1 MRCTD
6 GVLAVMTDGERREAF
21 LMIQY
26 IISHGRGITS
36 LQTSSWTAGMF
47 VRGGQENQPSMS
59 FEALI
64 SDWNGTLIQYRTEV
78 PALERVG
85 VDAFRASI
93 PFHPLRALRILKA
106 RRQLE
111 DIQRQGRPDT
121 DFDFIKDMF
130 GIFNRKV
137 VSGVPTSV
145 VQASFERYAKSI
157 GTQSRLDL
165 GLLRLIKESHEAG
178 KTTGILSAGYRYGIE
193 RVLTVAG
200 YRHCFDFCEAD
211 EFRTEKGKVIEF
223 GLNIYRN
230 KPKLLNR
237 LLSERHL
244 KAAQVAYVGD
254 SEDDEGCFEIVGYPI
269 VAFFAPDEFKSSCCK
284 KYGAFVP
291 DSESSLRDYLLR
303 A

>member
-1 MRCTD
+1 
-6 GVLAVMTDGERREAF
+6 
-21 LMIQY
+21 
-26 IISHGRGITS
+26 
-36 LQTSSWTAGMF
+36 
-47 VRGGQENQPSMS
+47 MS

-64 SDWNGTLIQYRTEV
+64 SDWNGTLIQYRTEM

-93 PFHPLRALRILKA
+93 PLHPLRALRILKA
-106 RRQLE
+106 RGQLRA
-111 DIQRQGRPDT
+111 IRRQGRPDT

-130 GIFNRKV
+130 GVFNQMV
-137 VSGVPTSV
+137 VSGLPTSV
-145 VQASFERYAKSI
+145 VQASFDTYAKS
-157 GTQSRLDL
+157 GETQSRLDL
-165 GLLRLIKESHEAG
+165 RLLRLIKESHEDG

-200 YRHCFDFCEAD
+200 YRQHFDFCEAD
-211 EFRTEKGKVIEF
+211 EFRCEDGRVVEF

-230 KPKLLNR
+230 KPKLLQR

-244 KAAQVAYVGD
+244 DAARVAYIGD
-254 SEDDEGCFEIVGYPI
+254 SEDDEGCFEIVGYPL
-269 VAFFAPDEFKSSCCK
+269 VAFFAPDEFKDKCSR

-291 DSESSLRDYLLR
+291 DSESSLRDHLLR

>member
-1 MRCTD
+1 
-6 GVLAVMTDGERREAF
+6 
-21 LMIQY
+21 
-26 IISHGRGITS
+26 
-36 LQTSSWTAGMF
+36 
-47 VRGGQENQPSMS
+47 MS

-64 SDWNGTLIQYRTEV
+64 SDWNGTLIQYRTEM

-93 PFHPLRALRILKA
+93 PLHPLRALRILKA
-106 RRQLE
+106 RGQLRA
-111 DIQRQGRPDT
+111 IRCQGRPDT

-130 GIFNRKV
+130 GVFNQMV
-137 VSGVPTSV
+137 VSGLPTSV
-145 VQASFERYAKSI
+145 VQASFDTYAKS
-157 GTQSRLDL
+157 GETQSRLDL
-165 GLLRLIKESHEAG
+165 RLLRLIKESHEDG

-200 YRHCFDFCEAD
+200 YRQHFDFCEAD
-211 EFRTEKGKVIEF
+211 EFRCEDGRVVEF

-230 KPKLLNR
+230 KPKLLQR

-244 KAAQVAYVGD
+244 DAARVAYIGD
-254 SEDDEGCFEIVGYPI
+254 SEDDEGCFEIVGYPL
-269 VAFFAPDEFKSSCCK
+269 VAFFAPDEFKDKCSR

-291 DSESSLRDYLLR
+291 DSESSLRDHLLR